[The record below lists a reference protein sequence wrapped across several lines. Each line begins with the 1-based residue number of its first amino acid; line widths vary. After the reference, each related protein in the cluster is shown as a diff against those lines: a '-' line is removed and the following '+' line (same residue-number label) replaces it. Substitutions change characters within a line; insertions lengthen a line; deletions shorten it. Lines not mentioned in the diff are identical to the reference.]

1 MDKNEK
7 KENNNSINNNNENIK
22 EKNKNENIIKDKKY
36 YNQLVKSFMNIN
48 LKDPEYLDKI
58 KNNPDKLFLLVDQN
72 KIYNWENSLKNNIS
86 NKKEINTSLD
96 DKINSV
102 VKDTEY
108 QVVIKNDCN
117 RTRVRESYIENNFK
131 ETLENL
137 LTYYCKSKDIFY
149 KQGLNEIYGPLLLMK
164 YKYKE
169 LSLTTIFSL
178 GELFIDRYLPNYFY
192 EKELYSLKS
201 SLGLLLILL
210 KYHEPSVYNRLD
222 SMEILPEM
230 YATNW
235 VMNYGFGKLKL
246 DIFYHLWDYIISIND
261 PLFLHFYFVAMII
274 NQRELMINCEKNI
287 LPILM
292 TSLTIT
298 SIEEL
303 NTVIEKAKEL
313 RHQTPF
319 SFRIL
324 ANKLGFLIAKNKNV
338 QETFEKYKPL
348 SLPAM
353 PIFPLEV
360 LYITNHSEVECPDEQ
375 CKTVKTI
382 RNNNKYGFEVVDKS
396 DMLEKDYKCEKCDL
410 KIEKTMKFF
419 LLDLRILEYGLN
431 KEENESDK
439 TGYLPLMINVNQDEL
454 KLEDINEIISKRY
467 INERGLFH
475 FIFLTTSTDAFLNF
489 EEKFYKSNIAEEDE
503 KKIMFGL
510 MEKKEEKELNFDSKI
525 ITKKQMFKL
534 KEYDNLRKILKSLK
548 KQNYPYI
555 GFVYGGFDLIHK
567 KSLEYETELLFHN
580 EKTCLLCKQ
589 KKNTKETKNK
599 KNLKNEKEVK
609 EKNELYNK
617 LWEHKKRIKYKNLNE
632 VFNPEY
638 TSIYISSLLKY
649 KNKNLESE
657 KIQILIVLNLQDFRI
672 EIYKFLISE
681 INIINK
687 SGYYDLGIDNEKKE
701 TELISIEEMKFRDV
715 LGLKRDKKHKNI
727 VYFTIKDKDNNIEI
741 KKDKKEENKNKSSF
755 DIVIDFSS
763 SNDSKKF
770 CTKFQE
776 MSEKYQSLKKIK

>member
-1 MDKNEK
+1 MDKNETK
-7 KENNNSINNNNENIK
+7 ETNKNSIDNNKEIIKENNINEIV
-22 EKNKNENIIKDKKY
+22 IKDKKY
-36 YNQLVKSFMNIN
+36 YNQLVKSFMNLNI
-48 LKDPEYLDKI
+48 KDPEYLDKI
-58 KNNPDKLFLLVDQN
+58 QNNPGKLFLLVDEN
-72 KIYNWENSLKNNIS
+72 KISNWEKSLTKIIS
-86 NKKEINTSLD
+86 NKKEANISLD

-108 QVVIKNDCN
+108 QIVIKNDCN

-131 ETLENL
+131 ATLENI
-137 LTYYCKSKDIFY
+137 LTYYCKSKEIYY
-149 KQGLNEIYGPLLLMK
+149 KQGLNEIYGPLLLMR

-169 LSLTTIFSL
+169 LTLSTIFSL
-178 GELFIDRYLPNYFY
+178 GESFIDNYLPNYFY

-201 SLGLLLILL
+201 SLGLLLILI

-222 SMEILPEM
+222 SLEIIPEM

-246 DIFYHLWDYIISIND
+246 DIFYNLWDNIININD

-274 NQRELMINCEKNI
+274 NQRELIINCEKNI

-298 SIEEL
+298 SNEEL
-303 NTVIEKAKEL
+303 TIVIEKAKEL
-313 RHQTPF
+313 RQQTPF

-324 ANKLGFLIAKNKNV
+324 ANKLGFLITRNKNV
-338 QETFEKYKPL
+338 KETFEKYKPL

-375 CKTVKTI
+375 CKTVRTL
-382 RNNNKYGFEVVDKS
+382 RNNNKYGFEIVDKN
-396 DMLEKDYKCEKCDL
+396 DIYKKDYKCENCDL
-410 KIEKTMKFF
+410 KIEKKMKFF

-431 KEENESDK
+431 KEENDSDK

-454 KLEDINEIISKRY
+454 KSEDINEIISKRY

-475 FIFLTTSTDAFLNF
+475 FIFLTTNTDAFLNF
-489 EEKFYKSNIAEEDE
+489 EEKFYKSNISEEDE

-510 MEKKEEKELNFDSKI
+510 MEKKAEKEFNFDSKI

-580 EKTCLLCKQ
+580 EKTCLLCTQ
-589 KKNTKETKNK
+589 KKNSKERKTEK
-599 KNLKNEKEVK
+599 KLNEKELK
-609 EKNELYNK
+609 EKDELYNK
-617 LWEHKKRIKYKNLNE
+617 LWEHKKRIKYKNLDE
-632 VFNPEY
+632 AFNKEN
-638 TSIYISSLLKY
+638 TTTYISSLLKY

-657 KIQILIVLNLQDFRI
+657 KIQILIVLNLKTFKI
-672 EIYKFLISE
+672 EIYKFLISD
-681 INIINK
+681 INIISK

-701 TELISIEEMKFRDV
+701 TELILIEEIKVSAV
-715 LGLKRDKKHKNI
+715 LGLKPDKKHKNI
-727 VYFTIKDKDNNIEI
+727 VYFTIKDKDNIDK
-741 KKDKKEENKNKSSF
+741 KKDNQNIPSF
-755 DIVIDFSS
+755 EIVIDFSS

-770 CTKFQE
+770 ITNFKD
-776 MSEKYQSLKKIK
+776 MSVKYKNLKKNK